1 MSERSNPTH
10 RNFGPCVKPDPK
22 LNPRKL
28 PKLLPETPSTK
39 PEMMRYEKPDLTQ
52 YRNTQIRPETREK
65 STPSRDQ
72 KGYSNHLSFID
83 PLEAS
88 SDLFE
93 GDISGVKLTSVPEE
107 QEEEEDSYV
116 NENMKNAIKNT
127 YQRWSEGEIP
137 YVISNSFSSQER
149 SIIR

>member
-1 MSERSNPTH
+1 M
-10 RNFGPCVKPDPK
+10 
-22 LNPRKL
+22 
-28 PKLLPETPSTK
+28 
-39 PEMMRYEKPDLTQ
+39 
-52 YRNTQIRPETREK
+52 
-65 STPSRDQ
+65 
-72 KGYSNHLSFID
+72 
-83 PLEAS
+83 EAS

-107 QEEEEDSYV
+107 QEEDSYV

-127 YQRWSEGEIP
+127 YQRWPEGEIP

>member
-1 MSERSNPTH
+1 MISLGRF
-10 RNFGPCVKPDPK
+10 RNIRIELV
-22 LNPRKL
+22 PRQL
-28 PKLLPETPSTK
+28 I
-39 PEMMRYEKPDLTQ
+39 Q
-52 YRNTQIRPETREK
+52 YGNCGTNNNIQFTIIPIVPPLVPQFPYARK
-65 STPSRDQ
+65 
-72 KGYSNHLSFID
+72 KGHSNHLSFID

-107 QEEEEDSYV
+107 QEEDSYV

-127 YQRWSEGEIP
+127 YQRWPEGEIP

>member
-1 MSERSNPTH
+1 MES
-10 RNFGPCVKPDPK
+10 
-22 LNPRKL
+22 
-28 PKLLPETPSTK
+28 
-39 PEMMRYEKPDLTQ
+39 
-52 YRNTQIRPETREK
+52 
-65 STPSRDQ
+65 
-72 KGYSNHLSFID
+72 
-83 PLEAS
+83 S

-107 QEEEEDSYV
+107 KDEDSYV

-127 YQRWSEGEIP
+127 YQRWPEGEIP

>member
-1 MSERSNPTH
+1 M
-10 RNFGPCVKPDPK
+10 
-22 LNPRKL
+22 
-28 PKLLPETPSTK
+28 
-39 PEMMRYEKPDLTQ
+39 
-52 YRNTQIRPETREK
+52 
-65 STPSRDQ
+65 
-72 KGYSNHLSFID
+72 
-83 PLEAS
+83 EAS

-127 YQRWSEGEIP
+127 YQRWPEGEIP